1 MTRKLVAPFFV
12 MTLGFLTICAPI
24 FAHHGTAGVYD
35 YTHRIT
41 TKATVTQYIWAN
53 PHVQIYF
60 TLKNDKGEEQTWGV
74 ETASPGNMLANG
86 WTKSTFKPGD
96 QLLVSFVPAK
106 GDRTFGTCTQFF
118 FVADGRMLG
127 VFNGQCGM
135 GGQVGGNE
143 AVDANKLPVKP
154 GYTAVE
160 VKMPKDDRTRPE
172 SEQEK

>member
-1 MTRKLVAPFFV
+1 MRRKLAVLFV
-12 MTLGFLTICAPI
+12 MALGFPAISSPVV
-24 FAHHGTAGVYD
+24 AHHGTAGVYD

-41 TKATVTQYIWAN
+41 TKATVTEFIWHN

-74 ETASPGNMLANG
+74 ETVSPGNALANG
-86 WTKSTFKPGD
+86 WTKNSFKAGD

-106 GDRTFGTCTQFF
+106 GDRTFGTCTQFV
-118 FVADGRMLG
+118 FVANGKRLG
-127 VFNGQCGM
+127 GSGSCGM
-135 GGQVGGNE
+135 GAE
-143 AVDANKLPVKP
+143 AVDMNTLPVKP

>member
-1 MTRKLVAPFFV
+1 MTRKLAVLFV
-12 MTLGFLTICAPI
+12 MALGFLAISSSVV
-24 FAHHGTAGVYD
+24 AHHGTAGVYD

-60 TLKNDKGEEQTWGV
+60 TFKNDHGEEQTWGV
-74 ETASPGNMLANG
+74 ETVSPGNALANG
-86 WTKSTFKPGD
+86 WTKNSFKAGD

-106 GDRTFGTCTQFF
+106 GDRTFGTCTQFV
-118 FVADGRMLG
+118 FVA
-127 VFNGQCGM
+127 NGKRL
-135 GGQVGGNE
+135 GGNGRCGTGTE
-143 AVDANKLPVKP
+143 AVDMNTLPVKP

-160 VKMPKDDRTRPE
+160 AKMPKDDRTRPE